1 MAYIGLEPSNS
12 FVSLKR
18 QVITGDG
25 TASYTLDHSV
35 ASVNDVAIFVNNVRQ
50 DPAGYSI
57 SGAALTLGG
66 TIQSSDDCYV
76 IFLGQALQTVTPGGA
91 TITGSMLN
99 NSLISD
105 KTALTSAPASTD
117 EFLVSDAG
125 TLKRVDASLVGRGK
139 LLQVVSVS
147 KNDTFTTTSTSFTD
161 VTGLTADITPS
172 STSNKVLVTV
182 MIGRLTTDDGG
193 GVTAE
198 LNRGGSSIYDLG
210 QGGATDGFAAGGG
223 GGMSNNDRKN
233 DVAFIQYLDSPSS
246 TSALTYKIRIKRTS
260 SGSAFINRWGLN
272 DDQGAVSSITLMEIA
287 G

>member
-105 KTALTSAPASTD
+105 KTALGATPADTD

-125 TLKRVDASLVGRGK
+125 TLKRVDYSHIKHTNTPAFFAHSASDQG
-139 LLQVVSVS
+139 SVS
-147 KNDTFTTTSTSFTD
+147 DNTYVKVTLGTEVFDVGGCFASSRFT
-161 VTGLTADITPS
+161 VPS
-172 STSNKVLVTV
+172 GEAGKYFLYGSVRCQVGGNSDMNNAYGAFYLNGSRY
-182 MIGRLTTDDGG
+182 MENRLNFQANPGRLATQLIHAVLDLSVGDYVELYAAIDHAGSYAIEIGTGEKGTNFGG
-193 GVTAE
+193 
-198 LNRGGSSIYDLG
+198 
-210 QGGATDGFAAGGG
+210 
-223 GGMSNNDRKN
+223 
-233 DVAFIQYLDSPSS
+233 
-246 TSALTYKIRIKRTS
+246 YKII
-260 SGSAFINRWGLN
+260 
-272 DDQGAVSSITLMEIA
+272 E
-287 G
+287 